1 MQVIEIPINISMQK
15 VEHIDITKLDLTDYV
30 ESLKNTSFSSREI
43 YNACQIYKDMIDDPD
58 CTIILTIAGS
68 TQAAGCLQ
76 LYRDLVKY
84 KMVDIIVA
92 TGASVIDMDL
102 YEALGFHHY
111 IGTSKVDDNELRE
124 QGIDRIYDTYIYEKD
139 LKKVDQYICD
149 IATDYGEPKPQSSSE
164 FLHLLGEKTPN
175 SLVNE
180 CYKANVPIFCPALND
195 SAAGFGLLKHKVENE
210 RHVIID
216 SVQDLKELTELKIQ
230 AKSTGLFMIGGG
242 VPKNFAQD
250 IVVAAEMLGHDVP
263 LHKYAIQFTV
273 ADVRDGACSS
283 STLDEANSWGKVSDQ
298 ATQMVYGEASSILPI
313 VANYAY
319 VNKK

>member
-1 MQVIEIPINISMQK
+1 MPINISMQK

-102 YEALGFHHY
+102 YEALGYSHY
-111 IGTSKVDDNELRE
+111 IGTSKVDDYELRE
-124 QGIDRIYDTYIYEKD
+124 QGIDRIYDTYIYEED
-139 LKKVDQYICD
+139 LKKVDQYVCD
-149 IATDYGEPKPQSSSE
+149 IATQYSEGSIMSSRE
-164 FLHLLGEKTPN
+164 FLNLLGKHTPN

-180 CYKANVPIFCPALND
+180 CYEAGVPIFCPALND
-195 SAAGFGLLKHKVENE
+195 SAAGFGLLKHRMEE
-210 RHVIID
+210 EYYCIID
-216 SVQDLKELTELKIQ
+216 SIADLKELTDLKI
-230 AKSTGLFMIGGG
+230 
-242 VPKNFAQD
+242 
-250 IVVAAEMLGHDVP
+250 
-263 LHKYAIQFTV
+263 
-273 ADVRDGACSS
+273 
-283 STLDEANSWGKVSDQ
+283 
-298 ATQMVYGEASSILPI
+298 
-313 VANYAY
+313 
-319 VNKK
+319 